1 MGTIAHAYESGG
13 HTAREGIFSNLVQLA
28 RIDGKVD
35 PKEAAM
41 LERIAQRL
49 SLTPEQARDIMKNPE
64 DYPMVPPVEKEERF
78 ERMIQFV
85 QMTRV
90 DGNVSPEELA
100 MMTRYGVALGFDE
113 HQIDAIESEILRKLQ
128 EGLSSEEVLRSML

>member
-13 HTAREGIFSNLVQLA
+13 HTEKEGIFSNLVQLA
-28 RIDGKVD
+28 RVDGKID
-35 PKEAAM
+35 QEEATLLA
-41 LERIAQRL
+41 RIAQRL
-49 SLTPEQARDIMKNPE
+49 SLTPEQARDIMRNPE
-64 DYPMVPPVEKEERF
+64 DYPMVPPVAKEDRF

-90 DGNVSPEELA
+90 DGEVSPEELS

-113 HQIDAIESEILRKLQ
+113 EKVESIENDILEKLQ
-128 EGLSSEEVLRSML
+128 GGMSADEVLKSLL